1 MRQCPETLKRK
12 RDDLEGQVQGQRARI
27 QQDEQHE
34 PPCSPAN
41 RVEHPQGNVN
51 SGLQDVADTTVQAAM
66 GEVGLLSR
74 SAMAEP
80 RDEMSGFS
88 QELAMGRMV
97 RATIAISGKDPTKS
111 MANPH
116 SAIIPTCDQ
125 ANSLTRDI
133 ALPYVTRFIESME
146 PQFLHLRESR
156 IWEEFET
163 YFREANDDFRSLAK
177 GRVISFNVYMNTAMG
192 MLLSP
197 DSTGLQGFAS
207 SLQAIAMRMFA
218 GILESGSRF
227 DILHCM
233 LSLIIYSMQTSL
245 GGSTWHLLG
254 LAMQKAITFGFY
266 KDPNPAHNLPSEQL
280 RDRRDIFWGLYTMD
294 RTISIVMDRP
304 FNIEDNDIHILVRVY
319 SKSIQIALT
328 PS

>member
-1 MRQCPETLKRK
+1 
-12 RDDLEGQVQGQRARI
+12 
-27 QQDEQHE
+27 
-34 PPCSPAN
+34 
-41 RVEHPQGNVN
+41 
-51 SGLQDVADTTVQAAM
+51 M

-111 MANPH
+111 MTNPH

-125 ANSLTRDI
+125 ANSLARDI
-133 ALPYVTRFIESME
+133 ALPYVTRFIESIE

-197 DSTGLQGFAS
+197 ESTGLQGFAS

-266 KDPNPAHNLPSEQL
+266 KDPNPAHNLPNEQL
-280 RDRRDIFWGLYTMD
+280 RDRRDIFWGLYTVD
-294 RTISIVMDRP
+294 RYV
-304 FNIEDNDIHILVRVY
+304 
-319 SKSIQIALT
+319 
-328 PS
+328 PSGTFCS